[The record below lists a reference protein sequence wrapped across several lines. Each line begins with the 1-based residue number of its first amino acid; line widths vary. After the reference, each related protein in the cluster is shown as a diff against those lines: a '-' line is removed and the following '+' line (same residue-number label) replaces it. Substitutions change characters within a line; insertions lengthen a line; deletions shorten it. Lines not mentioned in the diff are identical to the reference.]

1 MAQQPNKQ
9 LPCDSDGVCM
19 ICNKPPLEIEILH
32 CTTCATPWHVPCLP
46 LLPLKIFDWICI
58 DCSQPVDNN
67 PFTDAPTSPIAC
79 GLGSTTHAIE
89 NDTSL
94 TGEVARKHHKLI
106 GGSSKPPIENN
117 NNCNEVFDVF
127 NSRLNCTFCQHL
139 PERPITT
146 PCGHN
151 FCLKCFKKWIKQG
164 KHNCSNCRAEIPAKM
179 VSDPQINVQLAT
191 TIQIARSESVAHR
204 KIFVTIPKDHFG
216 PIVAE
221 NDPTRKRGV
230 LVGDTWESLMEC
242 MQWGAHFP
250 HDARIAGQ
258 STHGAQSVAL
268 SGGYID
274 DIDHGNWFLYSGRDL
289 SGSKHTHKNQSFDK
303 KIERKNEALRL
314 SCQKGYPVR
323 VVRFHMKKRSSY
335 APKAG
340 VRYDGV
346 YRIEKCWRKIG
357 KQGHKICRYLFVR
370 CDNEPAPWKSDLS
383 GDRPCPLPIIEELN
397 GAVDI
402 TERKGDPSWDFDE
415 EKDCWLWKKPP
426 PLSKKPVNIVDPID
440 ETNIKVDMTKEK
452 RVSLKIKNKLLKEL
466 ACNICRKVLASPLT
480 TPCAHNFCKACL
492 EGVFSSQ
499 SHIRERASQSGFS
512 LRTKKN
518 IMKCPTCSDDLVDYL
533 PLLQVNRDM
542 KGIIESLQR
551 DVEHMEESSDTK

>member
-1 MAQQPNKQ
+1 MAQQRNKQ
-9 LPCDSDGVCM
+9 LPCDSVGVCM
-19 ICNKPPLEIEILH
+19 ICNQTPLEIDILH
-32 CTTCATPWHVPCLP
+32 CRTCATPWHVPCLP
-46 LLPLKIFDWICI
+46 LLPLTIFDWICI

-67 PFTDAPTSPIAC
+67 HVADAPATPIAR
-79 GLGSTTHAIE
+79 GLVSTIHAIE

-94 TGEVARKHHKLI
+94 TSEEKAKKRQVLI
-106 GGSSKPPIENN
+106 GGSSKQPIENN
-117 NNCNEVFDVF
+117 NKSNEVFDVF
-127 NSRLNCTFCQHL
+127 NSKLNCSICLTL
-139 PERPITT
+139 LERPITT

-151 FCLKCFKKWIKQG
+151 FCLKCFEKWVKQG
-164 KHNCSNCRAEIPAKM
+164 KRNCSNCRTEIPAKM
-179 VSDPQINVQLAT
+179 ASDPQINVQLAT
-191 TIQIARSESVAHR
+191 TIQMARSESVAHG

-250 HDARIAGQ
+250 HDARTAGQ
-258 STHGAQSVAL
+258 SSHGVQSVAL

-274 DIDHGNWFLYSGRDL
+274 DIDHGNWFLYSGSSGRDL
-289 SGSKHTHKNQSFDK
+289 SGSKRTNKNQFFDK
-303 KIERKNEALRL
+303 KSERKNEAFRL
-314 SCQKGYPVR
+314 SCQKGYPIR
-323 VVRFHMKKRSSY
+323 VVRSHKKKRSSY

-346 YRIEKCWRKIG
+346 YRIEKWWRKIG
-357 KQGHKICRYLFVR
+357 KQGHKVCRYLFVR
-370 CDNEPAPWKSDLS
+370 CDNEPAPWTSDLS
-383 GDRPCPLPIIEELN
+383 GDRLCPLPIIEELN

-415 EKDCWLWKKPP
+415 EKGCWLWKKPP

-440 ETNIKVDMTKEK
+440 ETKIKFDVEK
-452 RVSLKIKNKLLKEL
+452 ARRVSLKIKDRLLKEL
-466 ACNICRKVLASPLT
+466 GCTICHKVLASPLT

-492 EGVFSSQ
+492 EGVFSGQ
-499 SHIRERASQSGFS
+499 SYIRERASQSGFA

-518 IMKCPTCSDDLVDYL
+518 IMKCPTCSTDIVDYL
-533 PLLQVNRDM
+533 PILKVNTDM
-542 KGIIESLQR
+542 KGVIESLQR
-551 DVEHMEESSDTK
+551 DF